1 MNFLKNRNYF
11 IQPTKQGIFIFLIAA
26 RKDDAIDAFIQ
37 YDGKDTALFLR
48 TPTETILLDYINPT
62 IHQDLLKS
70 PVVEITEINT
80 ETEEIYRD
88 YQVPLKQVPHI
99 NVL

>member
-1 MNFLKNRNYF
+1 MNFLQTRRYF
-11 IQPTKQGIFIFLIAA
+11 VQPTQQGIFIFLIEA
-26 RKDDAIDAFIQ
+26 RKDDALDAFIQ
-37 YDGKDTALFLR
+37 YDGKDNALFLR

-62 IHQDLLKS
+62 IHQALVNS
-70 PVVEITEINT
+70 PFVEITEINT

-88 YQVPLKQVPHI
+88 YQVPLKQVPVI